1 MIDWSLKVLNY
12 RNNRKTSDGK
22 RKQKKLTKL
31 PRDKPENVLSA
42 MEYFNDFLATY
53 DFKHELLNFI
63 TSFIPDFENIYILGT
78 LNSCSELQDSVQI
91 LEKNKR

>member
-1 MIDWSLKVLNY
+1 
-12 RNNRKTSDGK
+12 
-22 RKQKKLTKL
+22 
-31 PRDKPENVLSA
+31 

-63 TSFIPDFENIYILGT
+63 TSFISDFENIYILGT